1 MNFVWFI
8 IVLVLFEVLFWHYI
22 LMILGLPGMAAM
34 PLLIY
39 ATENTWRKWIKWLLL
54 PVAMVLAFIFGTGLI
69 AFVYGG
75 TLALIAQHFAE
86 NTSYPWIYWVICGI
100 AAFYIMAPSGETNL
114 LAMLLSLVSYLLV
127 IFSNILTGVLGG
139 ILTIVATIF
148 QLIVGIA
155 ILGLICYGLFSAC
168 NWILDKIYLKGKY
181 QETES
186 LQRNIALFKGYVLTY
201 FLWILSPLWL
211 LLPLTILFG
220 NQLVEELTGDITFAV
235 FAFVAFVLYVILLS
249 RVYIVSKKLK
259 EEGFLKTSGFSM
271 LVIAILLTLSFQLG
285 VFILFIVL
293 WVKSNRYL
301 KTQPVPLVEPQISDL
316 LIAGET
322 YENDCVKE
330 TSGFEIVPSIN
341 NIQEEISVWETRLSE
356 KENEASDLSIQVQDI
371 NNMMNLFLGEYYLRV
386 GILYVKLDKLK
397 LRIKEYERRID
408 VAQGRKLTSRDLESV
423 ETEVDETF
431 SEERHKLDDL
441 ESEAS
446 GSAQEYQ
453 QHLQEEE
460 KKQPFDHEFQQE
472 LKKLYRR
479 LALKFHPD
487 KAKDDKQRKKFNKIF
502 AAVAEAYK
510 NGDLET
516 LKKYMKQAEREEKIT
531 KETLEEKLARL
542 KEEYESILAIIAKLR
557 AELEDLKANET
568 YKLMEK
574 VDQAKKESRDLLQE
588 LAADIKEEIA
598 EKQAKLDTLV
608 AKYKKIIDHVAY

>member
-1 MNFVWFI
+1 MNFVWFAI
-8 IVLVLFEVLFWHYI
+8 ILVIFEILFWHYI
-22 LMILGLPGMAAM
+22 FMILGLPGMGAM
-34 PLLIY
+34 AILTY

-54 PVAMVLAFIFGTGLI
+54 PVAVVMAFIFGTALI

-75 TLALIAQHFAE
+75 ALALIAQHFAE
-86 NTSYPWIYWVICGI
+86 NASYPWIYWIICGI

-114 LAMLLSLVSYLLV
+114 LAMLLSLASYLLV
-127 IFSNILTGVLGG
+127 IFSNILTGILGG

-148 QLIVGIA
+148 QLVVGIA
-155 ILGLICYGLFSAC
+155 LLGLICYGLFLAC
-168 NWILDKIYLKGKY
+168 NWILDKIYLRGKY

-186 LQRNIALFKGYVLTY
+186 LQRNIALFKGYVLAY
-201 FLWILSPLWL
+201 LLWILSPLWF

-220 NQLVEELTGDITFAV
+220 NQFFEGLARDITLAV

-249 RVYIVSKKLK
+249 RVYIVSKKLN

-271 LVIAILLTLSFQLG
+271 LVIAILLTLAFQLG

-293 WVKSNRYL
+293 WVKANRYL
-301 KTQPVPLVEPQISDL
+301 KTQTIPQVEPQISGL
-316 LIAGET
+316 LIGGET
-322 YENDCVKE
+322 YENNCTE
-330 TSGFEIVPSIN
+330 ENPEQRIVLSTN
-341 NIQEEISVWETRLSE
+341 NIQKEISVWETRLSE
-356 KENEASDLSIQVQDI
+356 KENEASDLSIQFQDI

-386 GILYVKLDKLK
+386 GILYVKLDKIK
-397 LRIKEYERRID
+397 LRIKEYEHRID
-408 VAQGRKLTSRDLESV
+408 IAQGRKLTPMDLESI

-453 QHLQEEE
+453 QYLQEEE
-460 KKQPFDHEFQQE
+460 KRQPFDREFQQE

-487 KAKDDKQRKKFNKIF
+487 KAKDDKQRKKFQKIF
-502 AAVAEAYK
+502 AAIAEAYR

-516 LKKYMKQAEREEKIT
+516 LKKYMKQAEREEKIA
-531 KETLEEKLARL
+531 KETPEEKLARL
-542 KEEYESILAIIAKLR
+542 KKEYESLLGIIAKLH

-568 YKLMEK
+568 YKLK
-574 VDQAKKESRDLLQE
+574 KNVDQAKKEDRDLLQE
-588 LAADIKEEIA
+588 LAAEIKEEIA
-598 EKQAKLDTLV
+598 ENQAILDELV
-608 AKYKKIIDHVAY
+608 VDYKDIIGDMAY

>member
-1 MNFVWFI
+1 MNFIWFI
-8 IVLVLFEVLFWHYI
+8 VVVVIFEILFWHYI
-22 LMILGLPGMAAM
+22 FMILGLPGMGAM
-34 PLLIY
+34 AILIY

-54 PVAMVLAFIFGTGLI
+54 PVAVVLAFIFGTALI

-75 TLALIAQHFAE
+75 ALALIAQHFAE
-86 NTSYPWIYWVICGI
+86 NASYPWIYWIICGI

-114 LAMLLSLVSYLLV
+114 LAMLLSLASYLLV
-127 IFSNILTGVLGG
+127 IFSNILTGILGG

-148 QLIVGIA
+148 QLVVGIA
-155 ILGLICYGLFSAC
+155 ILGLICYGLFLAC
-168 NWILDKIYLKGKY
+168 NWILDKIYLRGKY

-186 LQRNIALFKGYVLTY
+186 LQRNIALFKGYVLAY
-201 FLWILSPLWL
+201 LLWILSPLWF

-220 NQLVEELTGDITFAV
+220 NQFFEGLAGDVTLAV
-235 FAFVAFVLYVILLS
+235 FAFVAFMLYVILLS
-249 RVYIVSKKLK
+249 RIYIVSKKLN

-271 LVIAILLTLSFQLG
+271 LVIAILLTLAFQLG

-301 KTQPVPLVEPQISDL
+301 KTQAVPLVEPQISGL
-316 LIAGET
+316 LFGGET
-322 YENDCVKE
+322 HENNCVEE
-330 TSGFEIVPSIN
+330 TSGQEIVLSTN
-341 NIQEEISVWETRLSE
+341 NIQKEISVWETRLSE
-356 KENEASDLSIQVQDI
+356 KENEASDLSIQFQDI

-386 GILYVKLDKLK
+386 GILYVKLDKIK
-397 LRIKEYERRID
+397 LRIKEYEHRIEI
-408 VAQGRKLTSRDLESV
+408 AQGRKLTSMDSESI

-453 QHLQEEE
+453 QYLQEKE
-460 KKQPFDHEFQQE
+460 KKQPFDREFQQE

-487 KAKDDKQRKKFNKIF
+487 KAKDDKQRKKFQKIF
-502 AAVAEAYK
+502 AAIAEAYR

-516 LKKYMKQAEREEKIT
+516 LKKYMKQAEREEKIA
-531 KETLEEKLARL
+531 KETPEEKLVRL
-542 KEEYESILAIIAKLR
+542 KKDYENLLGIIAKLR

-568 YKLMEK
+568 YKLKEK
-574 VDQAKKESRDLLQE
+574 VDQAKKEDRDLLQE
-588 LAADIKEEIA
+588 LAADIKDEIA
-598 EKQAKLDTLV
+598 ENQAILDELV
-608 AKYKKIIDHVAY
+608 VEYKDIIGDMAY